1 MKIRKECSDPKESQS
16 VREGE
21 RERAMLVNE
30 GVVIVFKES
39 VLAVSELQQQQQQQ
53 QSGAVFHNR
62 SRGSSFSLARSRL
75 TSHGLTQQ
83 LQLLQLLQHRC
94 TERAALP
101 PFVGCFIHC
110 QAPTYII
117 HSPTRLTYNRHS
129 LGSGGG
135 GVSGIHTCRLP

>member
-16 VREGE
+16 ELEGE

-39 VLAVSELQQQQQQQ
+39 VLAVSELQQQQQ

-135 GVSGIHTCRLP
+135 GGVSGIHTCRLP